1 MERVQARPTI
11 VHQAAPRGPVTISAD
26 RYVSPVWMS
35 REAESLWDRVWIFA
49 CLERDV
55 ATPGEFARF
64 DIADESILIVRTDA
78 GELAAMYN
86 VCQHRGMRLVTGERG
101 CAKSFECGYHG
112 WTYRNDGRLIVVPDN
127 ARFDGGVDRSTRSLQ
142 PLRVDTWAGLV
153 WVCMDPDAVPLRD
166 YLAGV
171 AELVDPY
178 RLEEMTLIGDQT
190 VHLDCNWKAVFDN
203 FGELYHVEHIHPQHK
218 TLFDCPTAQVDLFGN
233 GHSSVTIDGHT
244 VNTRLPIP
252 DEPTPFLTQQ
262 LKVWGLDPED
272 YVGRVLDI
280 RHDIQKLRRER
291 APQLGFDFDALS
303 DDRLSDVE
311 QYNVFPNMMLTVQPD
326 SALVMR
332 ARPHPTDPGRCL
344 WDKFTFRLAPSEAVA
359 DRAGVAFTP
368 HPSTLF
374 EQPSRPEHDEFT
386 QDDVIAGRKTM
397 TITIDQD
404 IHLIRDV
411 QRGMRSRGFST
422 ALLSADESRVQHYHD
437 WLDHILDVP
446 S

>member
-11 VHQAAPRGPVTISAD
+11 VHQAAPRGPVTISSE
-26 RYVSPVWMS
+26 RYVSPAWMA
-35 REAESLWDRVWIFA
+35 RETESLWDRVWMFA

-55 ATPGEFARF
+55 ATAGEYATFT
-64 DIADESILIVRTDA
+64 IADESILIVRTDA

-101 CAKSFECGYHG
+101 CTKSFECGYHG

-153 WVCMDPDAVPLRD
+153 WVCMDPGAVPLRD

-244 VNTRLPIP
+244 VNTRLAIP
-252 DEPTPFLTQQ
+252 DEPTPYLAQQ
-262 LKVWGLDPED
+262 LEVWGLDPSD
-272 YVGRVLDI
+272 YVGRVLDV
-280 RHDIQKLRRER
+280 RKDIQKLRREC

-311 QYNVFPNMMLTVQPD
+311 QYNVFPNTMLTVQPD

-344 WDKFTFRLAPSEAVA
+344 WDKFTFRLAPDKAVA
-359 DRAGVAFTP
+359 DRAGGPFTP
-368 HPSTLF
+368 HASTLF

-411 QRGMRSRGFST
+411 QRGMRSRGFRT

-437 WLDHILDVP
+437 WLDHLLDAP